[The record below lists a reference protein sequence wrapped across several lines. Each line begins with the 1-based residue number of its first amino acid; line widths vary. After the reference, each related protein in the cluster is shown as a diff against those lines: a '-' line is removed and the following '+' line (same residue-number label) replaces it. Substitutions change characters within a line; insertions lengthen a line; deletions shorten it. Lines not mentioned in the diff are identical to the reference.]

1 MNWLKALVALAALLV
16 AGSAAYF
23 SVTGLGILFS
33 GASVAVMVMAGSLE
47 FAKLVAAS
55 YLKQKWESI
64 QWLFKTYLT
73 IAVVILMVITSAG
86 IFGYLSNAFQQ
97 QNLRIDQVARE
108 IEVWNQKI
116 TQTDAEIVRYEKQL
130 ETQTAIRTSQE
141 KNIQTSTDRGSGISR
156 YRDMVKRA
164 DEEIGK
170 ISDKISKLNEDK
182 ASYYTEINKI
192 KNDNIEIEREV
203 GGFRFVA
210 DAFGLDLNY
219 VVKFFIFLIVFVFDP
234 LALALVIAFNQMSQK
249 KEEKGISELIDDGGI
264 SEYIAKEKEQK
275 QKMYEVYG
283 EKKESPIISS
293 EEDAKVFFS
302 AIENPPAPNENLTK
316 AAEKI
321 SLVKEDLFSDLEAM
335 EQLSN
340 TPEVDVLDTLKA
352 TPVGEKLPIIVGG
365 SIAGYDTDSDG
376 LIDEPY
382 GKTNSHYRSNEGKVP
397 YYADP
402 AFDWSDKSKWIND
415 QNAVNFWLRYKRPEQ
430 ERNNDNIKSY

>member
-1 MNWLKALVALAALLV
+1 M
-16 AGSAAYF
+16 
-23 SVTGLGILFS
+23 I
-33 GASVAVMVMAGSLE
+33 
-47 FAKLVAAS
+47 
-55 YLKQKWESI
+55 
-64 QWLFKTYLT
+64 
-73 IAVVILMVITSAG
+73 ITSAG

-116 TQTDAEIVRYEKQL
+116 TQTDAEIIRYEKQL

-249 KEEKGISELIDDGGI
+249 KEEEGISELIDAGGI
-264 SEYIAKEKEQK
+264 SEYISKKKEEE

-283 EKKESPIISS
+283 EKKEETKPEKSDIS
-293 EEDAKVFFS
+293 EPQE
-302 AIENPPAPNENLTK
+302 
-316 AAEKI
+316 
-321 SLVKEDLFSDLEAM
+321 LFSDLEKL
-335 EQLSN
+335 EQPTTSN
-340 TPEVDVLDTLKA
+340 VLDALKA
-352 TPVGEKLPIIVGG
+352 TPDGIQLPIIVDGTFV
-365 SIAGYDTDSDG
+365 GYDTNGDG
-376 LIDEPY
+376 LVDISG
-382 GKTNSHYRSNEGKVP
+382 GKNSIQAREFLNKVP
-397 YYADP
+397 YYTDAK
-402 AFDWSDKSKWIND
+402 FDWSDKSKWIND
-415 QNAVNFWLRYKRPEQ
+415 QNAVNFWLKYKRSEQ
-430 ERNNDNIKSY
+430 EKNNENIKTY